1 MNPYDL
7 PPLAAALDA
16 ASTLVTGLASA
27 LEPLAGG
34 ASAAAAIVL
43 VTLLVRTLLIPVGI
57 SQGRAEITRRRLAPM
72 LRELQRKHAKNPE
85 ALQRATMKLYAD
97 EKASP
102 LAGCLPVLLQAP
114 VVSLLYGLFVHP
126 DIAGHGNALLDAQLL
141 DVPLGRSFVTALG
154 GGEPAQLGVFAV
166 LLGVIAL
173 VSWLARRV
181 ALRQAAL
188 TPVPEGTP
196 AAVAQ
201 LTGVLSWMPFL
212 TVVFAAFVPL
222 AATLYLTVTT
232 TWTLCE
238 RVIVRRVLAGG
249 ARA

>member
-1 MNPYDL
+1 MNLYDL

-16 ASTLVTGLASA
+16 ASHLVTGLAAA

-43 VTLLVRTLLIPVGI
+43 VTLLVRVLLIPVGI
-57 SQGRAEITRRRLAPM
+57 SQGRAEITRRRLAPL
-72 LRELQRKHAKNPE
+72 LRELQRKHSKNPE

-114 VVSLLYGLFVHP
+114 VLSLLYGLFVHP
-126 DIAGHGNALLDAQLL
+126 DIAGHGNALLDARLL
-141 DVPLGRSFVTALG
+141 DVPLGRSFVAALG

-196 AAVAQ
+196 GAVAQ

-212 TVVFAAFVPL
+212 TVLFAAFVPL

-238 RVIVRRVLAGG
+238 RSIVRRVLAGG

>member
-1 MNPYDL
+1 MNFYDF
-7 PPLAAALDA
+7 PPIAAALDA
-16 ASTLVTGLASA
+16 ASNLVTGLAAA

-43 VTLLVRTLLIPVGI
+43 VTLLVRVLLIPVGI
-57 SQGRAEITRRRLAPM
+57 SQGRAEITRRRLAPL
-72 LRELQRKHAKNPE
+72 LRELQRKHSKDPE

-126 DIAGHGNALLDAQLL
+126 DIAGHGNALLDARLL
-141 DVPLGRSFVTALG
+141 DVPLGRSFVAALG

-166 LLGVIAL
+166 LLVVIAL

-196 AAVAQ
+196 GAVAQ

-212 TVVFAAFVPL
+212 TVLFAAFVPL

-238 RVIVRRVLAGG
+238 RSIVRRVLAGG